1 MKKFL
6 APIAF
11 ATLAVF
17 SASVLAANPTPTGR
31 SEITKPATPAG
42 KAAKPA
48 EPAAT
53 PAPKLLLMWAKAD
66 VIDVKNRTFTHTN
79 KDGTV
84 VKFVVTDATE
94 IKNGDVPAKF
104 EDIKVND
111 MVSGL
116 RIKKSPT
123 EYEIVKITKFGPR
136 DEKDAKITPK
146 PTGTVAPGGPAPKK
160 KKD

>member
-17 SASVLAANPTPTGR
+17 STTSLAATPTPTGK
-31 SEITKPATPAG
+31 SEITKPATPAA
-42 KAAKPA
+42 KTAKPA

-53 PAPKLLLMWAKAD
+53 PAPKLITMWAKAD
-66 VIDVKNRTFTHTN
+66 VIDVKTRTFTHTN

-94 IKNGDVPAKF
+94 IKNGNAPAKF

-136 DEKDAKITPK
+136 DEKDAKIEPK
-146 PTGTVAPGGPAPKK
+146 PTGTVPPGPGPKK
-160 KKD
+160 K